1 MKIESIDVAETI
13 KTTKALI
20 ETEASLSLD
29 LKEALDQLLYVTKLM
44 FDRLTLDSS
53 NSSIPPSSDPNRK
66 KDSKENDENES
77 DSNTPGGQLG
87 HPGKTLD
94 FFENPDHVIDIPIDH
109 APYKTGTYIRVAGIC
124 VVKLSI

>member
-1 MKIESIDVAETI
+1 MPSAPRFV
-13 KTTKALI
+13 L
-20 ETEASLSLD
+20 
-29 LKEALDQLLYVTKLM
+29 VT
-44 FDRLTLDSS
+44 SS
-53 NSSIPPSSDPNRK
+53 RPNRK

-109 APYKTGTYIRVAGIC
+109 ALLQEAFLK
-124 VVKLSI
+124 